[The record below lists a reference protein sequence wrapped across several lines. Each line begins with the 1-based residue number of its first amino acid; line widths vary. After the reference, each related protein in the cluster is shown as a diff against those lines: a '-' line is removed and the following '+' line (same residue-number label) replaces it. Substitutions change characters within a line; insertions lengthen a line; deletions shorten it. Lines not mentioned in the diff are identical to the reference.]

1 MLWSD
6 KAIFCLFN
14 LSNTHTHTHTHT
26 HTQQTVRMKAD
37 KDGNPL
43 KLGTAEKKLLVIIVY
58 YVLLAVLAL
67 TTFTIFSQT
76 LPLFMKRLFEYFTCE
91 QTGSPE
97 SAPCDTGGFQDLTNP
112 IPANMS
118 FVLLAVNPWLNLVFA
133 LNIRELKELL
143 CPYVQRTK
151 SLLIRDQSSITT
163 TTSDKTNSTSHNS
176 NTMP

>member
-1 MLWSD
+1 
-6 KAIFCLFN
+6 
-14 LSNTHTHTHTHT
+14 
-26 HTQQTVRMKAD
+26 MKAD
-37 KDGNPL
+37 QDGNPL

-76 LPLFMKRLFEYFTCE
+76 LPLFMKHLFDYFVCE
-91 QTGSPE
+91 RNGSSE
-97 SAPCDTGGFQDLTNP
+97 SDPCDQGTFQNLTNP

-133 LNIRELKELL
+133 LNIRELKEFL

-151 SLLIRDQSSITT
+151 RLLIGDQSSSIITST
-163 TTSDKTNSTSHNS
+163 DKTNSTSNGS
-176 NTMP
+176 NTMS

>member
-1 MLWSD
+1 
-6 KAIFCLFN
+6 
-14 LSNTHTHTHTHT
+14 
-26 HTQQTVRMKAD
+26 MKAD
-37 KDGNPL
+37 QDGNPL

-76 LPLFMKRLFEYFTCE
+76 LPLFMKNLFDYFVCE
-91 QTGSPE
+91 RNGSSE
-97 SAPCDTGGFQDLTNP
+97 SEPCDQGGFQDLTNP

-133 LNIRELKELL
+133 LNIRELKEFL

-151 SLLIRDQSSITT
+151 RLLIGDQSSSIITST
-163 TTSDKTNSTSHNS
+163 DKTNSTSNGS
-176 NTMP
+176 NTMS